1 MRFDVLKVLRVLE
14 MRTVLRV
21 RLLLVLMVLGL
32 WPLEPAAQ
40 DVGPKRGTLVVV
52 GGGTGLGEAGIWR
65 RFLDLAGGGE
75 APIVVIPTA
84 GDDDI
89 YDQFWPGL
97 RALREAGAKKLTVL
111 HTNDRK
117 LADSEAFV
125 KPIREA
131 AGVWMPGGRHWRLAD
146 SYLDTRTHR
155 ELTALLDRGGVVG
168 GSSAGATIQ
177 GSFMVRG
184 DTKGNALMVGDHVEG
199 FGFLKGVTI
208 DQHVLRRNRQFD
220 LVDVVRARPELLGIG
235 IDENTAIVVRGD
247 SFEVVGDSYVLIYD
261 HTRRLDSGGEFYF
274 LAPGD
279 RYNLKTREAER
290 PAQRSAPIERV
301 VKEPWRKTSPS
312 TK

>member
-1 MRFDVLKVLRVLE
+1 MRVLKVL
-14 MRTVLRV
+14 
-21 RLLLVLMVLGL
+21 LVLLALGGSVA
-32 WPLEPAAQ
+32 PAQ
-40 DVGPKRGTLVVV
+40 DIGPKRGTLVVV
-52 GGGTGLGEAGIWR
+52 GGGSGLGEAGIWR
-65 RFLDLAGGGE
+65 RFIDLAGGNE

-84 GDDDI
+84 GEDDT

-97 RALREAGAKKLTVL
+97 RGLRDAGVKHVTVV
-111 HTNDRK
+111 HTKDRK
-117 LADSEAFV
+117 IADTEAFV

-131 AGVWMPGGRHWRLAD
+131 AGVWLSGGRHWRLAD
-146 SYLDTRTHR
+146 SYLNTRTQT
-155 ELTALLDRGGVVG
+155 ELAALLDRGGVVG
-168 GSSAGATIQ
+168 GTSAGATVQ

-184 DTKGNALMVGDHVEG
+184 DTKGNTLMVGDHVDG

-220 LVDVVRARPELLGIG
+220 LVDVIRARPELLGIG
-235 IDENTAIVVRGD
+235 IDENTGIVVRGD
-247 SFEVVGDSYVLIYD
+247 SFEVIGDSYVLIYD

-290 PAQRSAPIERV
+290 PTERTVPIDRV
-301 VKEPWRKTSPS
+301 VKEPWKKV